1 MGQGGVTMRWLLR
14 VAGSLALLAV
24 LAVAALFL
32 VPTEKVANLAAGEFR
47 KITGRTLHFDGAVR
61 PTIWPH
67 LGARTGSVTLA
78 NAEWSKEGPML
89 TADGLS
95 ISVDLA
101 ALFGGAV
108 RVTGIEL
115 VNPRLV
121 LERAEDG
128 RVNWDLTA
136 PAAAEA
142 APQAGA
148 ADDGAPAAPLAID
161 RATIEGGTV
170 VWIDHRAGT
179 QTSLTD
185 LSLDASIP
193 QFRGEAT
200 LSASATVGGQ
210 AASLDATIDG
220 FAAFLE
226 GQVVPVALTGRAG
239 KNDLAFDGRAGL
251 SPLAAEGE
259 AEATLGDVPALL
271 ALVGESAPDLP
282 EGLGKRSAAVAGAV
296 TLTPEGS
303 AHLREGIVSLD
314 GNRFQGDFDL
324 VPGKARPRLTAKLTT
339 DALNLTALG
348 GGSGGSGGND
358 PAPSSGGSG
367 GGWSTTPIDAS
378 GLGALDAA
386 IALAAE
392 SVDLGGVKLGR
403 TRASLTID
411 AVRAVIDL
419 TEVVAYGGAVTG
431 QIIVNAR
438 KGLSSR
444 VNLTLAGLALEPLLS
459 QLAGYDRLTG
469 TGDLRFNLLGSGSTM
484 AALMSS
490 LEGEGN
496 LAFRQGEVRG
506 LDLAGMIRTLDA
518 GFVGEGSKTVFDS
531 VTGSFTVVGGVL
543 SNGDLAIAAPLV
555 TAQGAGTVDIGGR
568 NLDYR
573 LTPLSLGG
581 RALDPDVQVPVLI
594 SGPWAQPS
602 VRLDLETLAR
612 RKFEEEAKELEER
625 ARAELA
631 QKAQEELGIEM
642 QEGESLE
649 DLARRAAQQALEQEA
664 ARALERI
671 LGGGSGE

>member
-1 MGQGGVTMRWLLR
+1 
-14 VAGSLALLAV
+14 
-24 LAVAALFL
+24 
-32 VPTEKVANLAAGEFR
+32 
-47 KITGRTLHFDGAVR
+47 
-61 PTIWPH
+61 
-67 LGARTGSVTLA
+67 
-78 NAEWSKEGPML
+78 
-89 TADGLS
+89 
-95 ISVDLA
+95 
-101 ALFGGAV
+101 
-108 RVTGIEL
+108 
-115 VNPRLV
+115 
-121 LERAEDG
+121 
-128 RVNWDLTA
+128 
-136 PAAAEA
+136 
-142 APQAGA
+142 
-148 ADDGAPAAPLAID
+148 
-161 RATIEGGTV
+161 
-170 VWIDHRAGT
+170 
-179 QTSLTD
+179 
-185 LSLDASIP
+185 
-193 QFRGEAT
+193 
-200 LSASATVGGQ
+200 
-210 AASLDATIDG
+210 
-220 FAAFLE
+220 
-226 GQVVPVALTGRAG
+226 
-239 KNDLAFDGRAGL
+239 
-251 SPLAAEGE
+251 
-259 AEATLGDVPALL
+259 
-271 ALVGESAPDLP
+271 
-282 EGLGKRSAAVAGAV
+282 
-296 TLTPEGS
+296 
-303 AHLREGIVSLD
+303 
-314 GNRFQGDFDL
+314 
-324 VPGKARPRLTAKLTT
+324 
-339 DALNLTALG
+339 
-348 GGSGGSGGND
+348 
-358 PAPSSGGSG
+358 
-367 GGWSTTPIDAS
+367 
-378 GLGALDAA
+378 LGALDAA